1 MCALFSL
8 CVLFVLIVCCCC
20 VVVFAVV
27 FAKVDANK
35 NGKVDAS
42 EVATLVLIMIEG
54 ADFSKLT
61 SA

>member
-1 MCALFSL
+1 M
-8 CVLFVLIVCCCC
+8 IDR
-20 VVVFAVV
+20 AVV

-42 EVATLVLIMIEG
+42 EVANLVLIMIEG

-61 SA
+61 SRLVCYCLCCCFHSYLHCC